1 MTKSLPP
8 KQTVSSSWDAC
19 SCAHQRRHSQI
30 LSLRHSTRFVS
41 AIDDTPISRQQ
52 KLHLFK
58 YGVCPRLSWPLLVED
73 FPLTWLEKEL
83 QPLATKALKKWAGL
97 ATSSNTSILFLPAKK
112 GGLALPSLVG
122 LYKRLQATKMVQLL
136 TSHDAGVRKAAD
148 LRLVEEKGK
157 KRLKFRPAAL
167 VDSIRSQDPPRN
179 RRALTRAA
187 MTLLTDEEDD
197 ERHQSLCQLHTQGE
211 MAQSWE
217 DT

>member
-19 SCAHQRRHSQI
+19 SCAHQQRHSQI

-73 FPLTWLEKEL
+73 FPLTWLEREL

-136 TSHDAGVRKAAD
+136 SSHDAGVRKAAD